1 MKFKKFKF
9 KKVKSTNNTAIRII
23 KETKYKLGMIIAEEQ
38 INGRGQYGRKWISS
52 KGNLFISFFND
63 LNKKNL
69 SIKAITKINC
79 LLVKK
84 LLSSFTNKKILF
96 KKPNDLLI
104 DKKKISGI
112 LQEIIFVRDKKFLI
126 TGIGI
131 NIKKN
136 PIIRNYP
143 TTNLQ
148 EVTKKSISKLKVE
161 NKLKQLFEKNLS
173 KLYKIK

>member
-1 MKFKKFKF
+1 MRFKKFKF

-23 KETKYKLGMIIAEEQ
+23 KETKYNLGMVVSETQ
-38 INGRGQYGRKWISS
+38 LNGRGQYGRKWISL
-52 KGNLFISFFND
+52 KGNLFISFFNE
-63 LNKKNL
+63 LNNTSL
-69 SIKAITKINC
+69 SINNITKINC

-104 DKKKISGI
+104 NKKKISGI
-112 LQEIIFVRDKKFLI
+112 LQEIIFVKDKKFLV

-136 PIIRNYP
+136 PIIRSCP

-148 EVTKKSISKLKVE
+148 DITKKSISKLKVE

>member
-1 MKFKKFKF
+1 MKVKKFKF
-9 KKVKSTNNTAIRII
+9 KKVKSTNYTAIRII
-23 KETKYKLGMIIAEEQ
+23 KETKYNLGMVVAETQ

-52 KGNLFISFFND
+52 KGNLFISFFNE
-63 LNKKNL
+63 LNKPNL
-69 SIKAITKINC
+69 SISAITKINC

-84 LLSSFTNKKILF
+84 LLFKFTKKKILF

-112 LQEIIFVRDKKFLI
+112 LQEVICVRDKKFLI

-136 PIIRNYP
+136 PIISNYP
-143 TTNLQ
+143 ATNLH
-148 EVTKKSISKLKVE
+148 EVTKKSINKLSVE
-161 NKLKQLFEKNLS
+161 NKLKQIFEKKLL

>member
-23 KETKYKLGMIIAEEQ
+23 KETKYNLGMVVAETQ
-38 INGRGQYGRKWISS
+38 VNGRGQYGRKWISS
-52 KGNLFISFFND
+52 KGNLFISFFNE
-63 LNKKNL
+63 LNKTKL
-69 SIKAITKINC
+69 SINAITKINC

-84 LLSSFTNKKILF
+84 LLSSFTSKKILF

-112 LQEIIFVRDKKFLI
+112 LQEVIFLRDKKFLI

-148 EVTKKSISKLKVE
+148 EVAKKSVSKSSVE
-161 NKLKQLFEKNLS
+161 IKLKQFFEKNLS

>member
-9 KKVKSTNNTAIRII
+9 KRIKSTNNTAIRII
-23 KETKYKLGMIIAEEQ
+23 RETNCNLGMVIAETQEK
-38 INGRGQYGRKWISS
+38 GRGQYGRKWISL
-52 KGNLFISFFND
+52 KGNMFVSFFNE
-63 LNKKNL
+63 LNKTNL
-69 SIKAITKINC
+69 SISAITKINC

-84 LLSSFTNKKILF
+84 LLSKFTRKKILL

-112 LQEIIFVRDKKFLI
+112 LQEVIFVNDKKFLI

-131 NIKKN
+131 NIVKN
-136 PIIRNYP
+136 PNIKNNP
-143 TTNLQ
+143 STNLQ

-161 NKLKQLFEKNLS
+161 NKLKQLFEENLS
-173 KLYKIK
+173 KLYKNK

>member
-9 KKVKSTNNTAIRII
+9 KRIKSTNNTAIRII
-23 KETKYKLGMIIAEEQ
+23 RETNCNLGMVIAETQEK
-38 INGRGQYGRKWISS
+38 GRGQYGRKWISL
-52 KGNLFISFFND
+52 KGNMFVSFFNE
-63 LNKKNL
+63 LNKTNL
-69 SIKAITKINC
+69 SISAITKINC

-84 LLSSFTNKKILF
+84 LLSKFTRKKILF

-112 LQEIIFVRDKKFLI
+112 LQEVIFVNDKKFLI

-131 NIKKN
+131 NIVKN
-136 PIIRNYP
+136 PNIKNNP
-143 TTNLQ
+143 STNLQ

-161 NKLKQLFEKNLS
+161 NKLKQLFEENLS
-173 KLYKIK
+173 KLYKNK

>member
-23 KETKYKLGMIIAEEQ
+23 KENKYSLGMVVAETQE
-38 INGRGQYGRKWISS
+38 NGRGQYGRKWISL
-52 KGNLFISFFND
+52 KGNLFISFFNE
-63 LNKKNL
+63 LNKVNP
-69 SIKAITKINC
+69 SINAITKNNC

-112 LQEIIFVRDKKFLI
+112 LQEVVFAKDKKFLI

-131 NIKKN
+131 NVKKN
-136 PIIRNYP
+136 PIIRKYP
-143 TTNLQ
+143 ATNLQ
-148 EVTKKSISKLKVE
+148 EVTKKSISKLIVE
-161 NKLKQLFEKNLS
+161 NKLKQIFEKNLF
-173 KLYKIK
+173 KMYKIK

>member
-1 MKFKKFKF
+1 MKFKKFRF

-23 KETKYKLGMIIAEEQ
+23 KQTKYNFGMVVAEAQ
-38 INGRGQYGRKWISS
+38 TNGRGQYGRKWISS
-52 KGNLFISFFND
+52 KGNLFISFFNE

-69 SIKAITKINC
+69 SINVITKINC

-84 LLSSFTNKKILF
+84 LLATFTNNKILF

-112 LQEIIFVRDKKFLI
+112 LQEIIFVRNKKFLI

-136 PIIRNYP
+136 PIMSNSSA
-143 TTNLQ
+143 TNLQ
-148 EVTKKSISKLKVE
+148 EVTKKSISKLSIE
-161 NKLKQLFEKNLS
+161 NKLKQLFEINLS

>member
-1 MKFKKFKF
+1 MKLKKFKF
-9 KKVKSTNNTAIRII
+9 KKVKCTNNTAIRII
-23 KETKYKLGMIIAEEQ
+23 KETKYNLGMVVAESQ
-38 INGRGQYGRKWISS
+38 ANGRGQYGRKWISS
-52 KGNLFISFFND
+52 KGNLFVSFFNE
-63 LNKKNL
+63 LNKKKI
-69 SIKAITKINC
+69 SINGITNINC
-79 LLVKK
+79 ILVKK

-112 LQEIIFVRDKKFLI
+112 LQEVIFAKDKRFLI

-143 TTNLQ
+143 ATYLH
-148 EVTKKSISKLKVE
+148 EVTKKSINKLSVE

-173 KLYKIK
+173 KLYKIN

>member
-1 MKFKKFKF
+1 MKLKKFKF

-23 KETKYKLGMIIAEEQ
+23 KETKYNLGMVVAETQ
-38 INGRGQYGRKWISS
+38 INGRGQYGRKWISL
-52 KGNLFISFFND
+52 KGNLFISFFNE
-63 LNKKNL
+63 LNNTSL
-69 SIKAITKINC
+69 SINNITKINC

-104 DKKKISGI
+104 NKKKISGI
-112 LQEIIFVRDKKFLI
+112 LQEIIFVKDKKFLV

-136 PIIRNYP
+136 PIIRSCP

-148 EVTKKSISKLKVE
+148 DVTKKSISKLKVE

-173 KLYKIK
+173 KLYKI

>member
-9 KKVKSTNNTAIRII
+9 KKIKSTNNTAIRII
-23 KETKYKLGMIIAEEQ
+23 KETNCNLGMVVAETQEK
-38 INGRGQYGRKWISS
+38 GRGQYGRKWISS
-52 KGNLFISFFND
+52 KGNLFVSFFNE
-63 LNKKNL
+63 LNKTNL
-69 SIKAITKINC
+69 TISTITKFNC

-84 LLSSFTNKKILF
+84 LLTKFTKKKILF

-112 LQEIIFVRDKKFLI
+112 LQEIIFVKNKKFLI

-131 NIKKN
+131 NIIKN
-136 PIIRNYP
+136 PNIANYP
-143 TTNLQ
+143 ATNLQ
-148 EVTKKSISKLKVE
+148 EITKKSISKSDIEK
-161 NKLKQLFEKNLS
+161 KLKQLFEKNLS

>member
-9 KKVKSTNNTAIRII
+9 KRIKSTNNTAIRII
-23 KETKYKLGMIIAEEQ
+23 KESNYNLGMVIAETQ
-38 INGRGQYGRKWISS
+38 VKGRGQYGRKWISS
-52 KGNLFISFFND
+52 KGNLFVSFFNE
-63 LNKKNL
+63 LNRTNL
-69 SIKAITKINC
+69 SISTITKINC

-84 LLSSFTNKKILF
+84 LLSKFTRKKILF

-104 DKKKISGI
+104 EKKKISGI
-112 LQEIIFVRDKKFLI
+112 LQEVIFVKNKKFLI

-131 NIKKN
+131 NIIKN
-136 PIIRNYP
+136 PNIRNYP
-143 TTNLQ
+143 STNLQ
-148 EVTKKSISKLKVE
+148 EITKKSISKLSIE

>member
-1 MKFKKFKF
+1 MKLKKFKF
-9 KKVKSTNNTAIRII
+9 KKVKSTNNTAIKII
-23 KETKYKLGMIIAEEQ
+23 KETKHNLGMVVAETQ
-38 INGRGQYGRKWISS
+38 ISGRGQYGRKWISL
-52 KGNLFISFFND
+52 KGNLFISFFNE
-63 LNKKNL
+63 LNNTRI
-69 SIKAITKINC
+69 SINNITKINC

-112 LQEIIFVRDKKFLI
+112 LQEVIFAKDKRFLI

-131 NIKKN
+131 NINKN

-143 TTNLQ
+143 ATNLH
-148 EVTKKSISKLKVE
+148 EVTKKSINKLSVE

-173 KLYKIK
+173 KLYKIN